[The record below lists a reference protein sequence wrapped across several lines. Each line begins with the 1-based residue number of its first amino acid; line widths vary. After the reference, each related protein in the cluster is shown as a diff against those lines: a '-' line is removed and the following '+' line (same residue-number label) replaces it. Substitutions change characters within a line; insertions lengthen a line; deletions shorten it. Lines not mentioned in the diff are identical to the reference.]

1 MVGILQGETIPS
13 DRKSEDSHRGTEKK
27 YPYKFLFAQI
37 LTTNKIINEY
47 IQHIMAVTISTNEL
61 KETLELTPSTQNIML
76 VGKHGIGK
84 SEILT
89 SYFQSQ
95 GLKVVTLFLG
105 QMSDPGDIIGLP
117 SKVEAKDANGN
128 VTAQTDFTPPYWFP
142 IDGKPI
148 VLFLDELNRARPEI
162 LQTVMDLTLNRK
174 LAGKDL
180 PEGSRVIAAVNDGD
194 EYQLT
199 DLDPALVSRFNIYE
213 FRPTVE
219 EWLNWAAGAGLDE
232 RVINF
237 IQDNPTWLDGD
248 SDDKKRDYRRL
259 DKSADRRAWKKV
271 SDIMKNVDTIKDIH
285 KRVIAGIVGAG
296 AAAVFIRSAQQRNVI
311 TGKDLLLKYDKTMK
325 TVEKYQLHEFAI
337 LNESVFRFLQNAK
350 LDDREKTL
358 AAKNLGQYIDFLRVN
373 KKKEAL
379 ANFTS
384 IFEKGAYE
392 QAIVFMVV
400 NAAEVYDMLNEF
412 VEKL

>member
-1 MVGILQGETIPS
+1 
-13 DRKSEDSHRGTEKK
+13 
-27 YPYKFLFAQI
+27 
-37 LTTNKIINEY
+37 
-47 IQHIMAVTISTNEL
+47 MAVTINISEL

-89 SYFQSQ
+89 SYFSSK

-105 QMSDPGDIIGLP
+105 QMADPGDIIGIP
-117 SKVEAKDANGN
+117 SKVEKQDAKGK
-128 VTAQTDFTPPYWFP
+128 TTSRTDFTPPYWFP
-142 IDGKPI
+142 QDGQPI

-174 LAGKDL
+174 LAGKAL
-180 PEGSRVIAAVNDGD
+180 PEGSHVISAVNDGE

-219 EWLNWAAGAGLDE
+219 EWLNWAAGQNLDE

-248 SDDKKRDYRRL
+248 SSEYKGL
-259 DKSADRRAWKKV
+259 DKSADRRAWKHV
-271 SDIMKNVDTIKDIH
+271 SDIMLKVDAIKDIH
-285 KRVIAGIVGAG
+285 KRIIAGIVGVG
-296 AAAVFIRSAQQRNVI
+296 AAAAFIQSVQQHKVI
-311 TGKDLLLKYDKTMK
+311 TGKDLLMKYDKTIK

-337 LNESVFRFLQNAK
+337 LNESVFRFLENAK
-350 LDDREKTL
+350 LNEREKKL
-358 AAKNLGQYIDFLRVN
+358 VAESLGKYINFLRT
-373 KKKEAL
+373 KKKNEAL
-379 ANFTS
+379 ANFTN
-384 IFEKGAYE
+384 IFEKGSYE
-392 QAIVFMVV
+392 KAIAFMVV
-400 NAAEVYDMLNEF
+400 NATAVYDMLNEF
-412 VEKL
+412 VDSLMIAPSPTTKLQTN

>member
-1 MVGILQGETIPS
+1 MSVS
-13 DRKSEDSHRGTEKK
+13 
-27 YPYKFLFAQI
+27 
-37 LTTNKIINEY
+37 IN
-47 IQHIMAVTISTNEL
+47 ISEL
-61 KETLELTPSTQNIML
+61 KETLDLTPSTQNIML

-89 SYFQSQ
+89 SYFNSK

-105 QMSDPGDIIGLP
+105 QMADPGDIIGIP
-117 SKVEAKDANGN
+117 SKVEKQDAKGKA
-128 VTAQTDFTPPYWFP
+128 TSHTDFTPPYWFP
-142 IDGKPI
+142 QDDQPI

-174 LAGKDL
+174 LAGKAL
-180 PEGSRVIAAVNDGD
+180 PKGSHVISAVNDGE

-219 EWLNWAAGAGLDE
+219 EWLNWAAGQNLDE

-248 SDDKKRDYRRL
+248 STEYKGL
-259 DKSADRRAWKKV
+259 DKSADRRAWKHV
-271 SDIMKNVDTIKDIH
+271 SDIMLKVDTINDVH
-285 KRVIAGIVGAG
+285 KRIIAGIVGVG
-296 AAAVFIRSAQQRNVI
+296 AAAAFIQSAQQRKVI

-325 TVEKYQLHEFAI
+325 TVEKYQLHEYAI
-337 LNESVFRFLQNAK
+337 LNESVFRFLENAK
-350 LDDREKTL
+350 LNEREKKL
-358 AAKNLGQYIDFLRVN
+358 VGENLGKYLDYLRSM

-392 QAIVFMVV
+392 KAIAFMVV
-400 NAAEVYDMLNEF
+400 NATEVYNMLNEF
-412 VEKL
+412 VESLMIAPSTTTKLQTN

>member
-1 MVGILQGETIPS
+1 
-13 DRKSEDSHRGTEKK
+13 
-27 YPYKFLFAQI
+27 
-37 LTTNKIINEY
+37 
-47 IQHIMAVTISTNEL
+47 MAVTINITEL
-61 KETLELTPSTQNIML
+61 KETLDLTPSTQNIML

-89 SYFQSQ
+89 SYFNSK

-105 QMSDPGDIIGLP
+105 QMADPGDIIGIP
-117 SKVEAKDANGN
+117 SKVEKQDAKGKA
-128 VTAQTDFTPPYWFP
+128 TSHTDFTPPYWFP
-142 IDGKPI
+142 QDDQPI

-174 LAGKDL
+174 LAGKAL
-180 PEGSRVIAAVNDGD
+180 PKGSHVISAVNDGE

-219 EWLNWAAGAGLDE
+219 EWLNWAAGQNLDE

-248 SDDKKRDYRRL
+248 STEYKGL
-259 DKSADRRAWKKV
+259 DKSADRRAWKHV
-271 SDIMKNVDTIKDIH
+271 SDIMLKVDTINDVH
-285 KRVIAGIVGAG
+285 KRIIAGIVGVG
-296 AAAVFIRSAQQRNVI
+296 AAAAFIQSAQQRKVI

-325 TVEKYQLHEFAI
+325 TVEKYQLHEYAI
-337 LNESVFRFLQNAK
+337 LNESVFRFLENAK
-350 LDDREKTL
+350 LNEREKKL
-358 AAKNLGQYIDFLRVN
+358 VGENLGKYLDYLRSM

-392 QAIVFMVV
+392 KAIAFMVV
-400 NAAEVYDMLNEF
+400 NATEVYNMLNEF
-412 VEKL
+412 VESLMIDPSTTTKLQTN

>member
-1 MVGILQGETIPS
+1 
-13 DRKSEDSHRGTEKK
+13 
-27 YPYKFLFAQI
+27 
-37 LTTNKIINEY
+37 
-47 IQHIMAVTISTNEL
+47 MAVTINITEL
-61 KETLELTPSTQNIML
+61 KETLDLTPSTQNIML

-89 SYFQSQ
+89 SYFNSK

-105 QMSDPGDIIGLP
+105 QMADPGDIIGIP
-117 SKVEAKDANGN
+117 SKVEKQDAKGKA
-128 VTAQTDFTPPYWFP
+128 TSRTDFTPPYWFP
-142 IDGKPI
+142 QDDQPI

-174 LAGKDL
+174 LAGKAL
-180 PEGSRVIAAVNDGD
+180 PKGSHVISAVNDGE

-219 EWLNWAAGAGLDE
+219 EWLNWAAGQNLDE

-248 SDDKKRDYRRL
+248 STEYKGL
-259 DKSADRRAWKKV
+259 DKSADRRAWKHV
-271 SDIMKNVDTIKDIH
+271 SDIMLKVDTINDVH
-285 KRVIAGIVGAG
+285 KRIIAGIVGVG
-296 AAAVFIRSAQQRNVI
+296 AAAAFIQSAQQRKVI

-325 TVEKYQLHEFAI
+325 TVEKYQLHEYAI
-337 LNESVFRFLQNAK
+337 LNESVFRFLENAK
-350 LDDREKTL
+350 LNEREKKL
-358 AAKNLGQYIDFLRVN
+358 VGENLGKYLDYLRSM

-392 QAIVFMVV
+392 KAIAFMVV
-400 NAAEVYDMLNEF
+400 NATEVYNMLNEF
-412 VEKL
+412 VESLMIAPSTTTKLQTN

>member
-1 MVGILQGETIPS
+1 
-13 DRKSEDSHRGTEKK
+13 
-27 YPYKFLFAQI
+27 
-37 LTTNKIINEY
+37 
-47 IQHIMAVTISTNEL
+47 MAVTINISEL
-61 KETLELTPSTQNIML
+61 KETLELTPSDQNIML

-89 SYFQSQ
+89 SFFNSK

-105 QMSDPGDIIGLP
+105 QMADPGDIIGIP
-117 SKVEAKDANGN
+117 SKVEKQDAEGKA
-128 VTAQTDFTPPYWFP
+128 TSRTDFTPPYWFP
-142 IDGKPI
+142 QDGQPI

-174 LAGKDL
+174 LAGKAL
-180 PEGSRVIAAVNDGD
+180 PEGSHVISAVNDGE

-219 EWLNWAAGAGLDE
+219 EWLNWAASENLDE

-248 SDDKKRDYRRL
+248 SKGYKGL
-259 DKSADRRAWKKV
+259 DKSADRRAWKHV
-271 SDIMKNVDTIKDIH
+271 SDIMLKVDVIKDIH
-285 KRVIAGIVGAG
+285 KRLIAGVVG
-296 AAAVFIRSAQQRNVI
+296 AAAAAAFIQSAQQRKVI

-325 TVEKYQLHEFAI
+325 TVEKYQLHEYAI
-337 LNESVFRFLQNAK
+337 LNESVFRFLENTK
-350 LDDREKTL
+350 LTDREKKL
-358 AAKNLGQYIDFLRVN
+358 AAKNLGQYIEFLSEQ

-379 ANFTS
+379 ANFTA
-384 IFEKGAYE
+384 IFEKGTYDKAVSFLV
-392 QAIVFMVV
+392 A
-400 NAAEVYDMLNEF
+400 NAFEVYEMLNEF
-412 VEKL
+412 VSTL

>member
-1 MVGILQGETIPS
+1 MAITINC
-13 DRKSEDSHRGTEKK
+13 
-27 YPYKFLFAQI
+27 A
-37 LTTNKIINEY
+37 
-47 IQHIMAVTISTNEL
+47 EL
-61 KETLELTPSTQNIML
+61 KETLDFTPASHNIML

-89 SYFQSQ
+89 HHFQKD
-95 GLKVVTLFLG
+95 GIKVVTLFLG

-117 SKVEAKDANGN
+117 SKVEIKDEKGN
-128 VTAQTDFTPPYWFP
+128 VTSQTDFTPPYWFP
-142 IDGKPI
+142 VDGKPI

-174 LAGKDL
+174 LAGKAL

-213 FRPTVE
+213 FRPSVE
-219 EWLNWAAGAGLDE
+219 EWLNWATANKVDE

-237 IQDNPTWLDGD
+237 IQNNPTWLDGD
-248 SDDKKRDYRRL
+248 GDGTKKNEYQGL

-271 SDIMKNVDTIKDIH
+271 SDIMLKIDAIRDIH
-285 KRVIAGIVGAG
+285 KRIIGGVVG
-296 AAAVFIRSAQQRNVI
+296 AAAAAAFIRSAQQSNAI
-311 TGKDLLLKYDKTMK
+311 SGKDLLLKFDKTIK
-325 TVEKYQLHEFAI
+325 TVKTYQLHEYAI
-337 LNESVFRFLQNAK
+337 LNESVFRFLENATLNDK
-350 LDDREKTL
+350 EKTL
-358 AAKNLGQYIDFLRVN
+358 VGDNLGKYIEWLCKN

-384 IFEKGAYE
+384 IFEKGTYSN
-392 QAIVFMVV
+392 AITFMVV
-400 NAAEVYDMLNEF
+400 NASDVYDMLRDF
-412 VEKL
+412 VDRL